1 MKRIV
6 GIFLSIFILFS
17 CVPVSAASDTGII
30 VELEAATVGGVPF
43 NFANYP
49 KNTNGTAQLISLSEI
64 GYTTSGAGSG
74 YALYL
79 YVYNPTEKAIVT
91 SGKNR
96 VTIATQYNESGAVTK
111 WEEFELRFVEASEN
125 NRFLKFQIVDRIS
138 VHDGKKIAERVDRAE
153 RRYMLS
159 ELEIQYIGDTN
170 AMAFDVGTSYTYT
183 GYQASSNLTLETA
196 SFTTFEIDDLS
207 FTCYRT
213 ETSSLGAGHRNQ
225 LSSAYFTI
233 PKEMKEEY
241 GKLVQLSVTW
251 NEQKTAPIVFV
262 DNLEVKE
269 ALSSWVGQEI
279 AFYNASCPYGFR
291 AEGTLGETKLV
302 YNYKTLDM
310 VSKHLKT
317 MERLAYIFYKSE
329 FKVGEIGVSSDELQ
343 SYVKTYGYAD
353 WLFSSDVDEG
363 RIKGEQTT
371 NIGVEDF
378 VLESF
383 GSTHGWWS
391 TFLNYTIKGIDAY
404 DDLKVAPIHEVTES
418 DLSVTKTDAQIAAAL
433 YIAEEDVAG
442 LRTAYAK
449 AKLNGD
455 SVWLFRFAATDYYSN
470 EIQNFWKA
478 GSSFLSGYVSCAGYY
493 VEQTVFLDF
502 SVISLTLEKDGI
514 STVIPV
520 IHSPQDYFPPVTDP
534 FDSDRDWSWVI
545 KLIAAIVLIVC
556 LWPLALKL
564 LDVFGELHH
573 NVTVDINAAKQKRRE
588 KTGKRGKK

>member
-1 MKRIV
+1 MKKFLA
-6 GIFLSIFILFS
+6 IFLSVFFILS
-17 CVPVSAASDTGII
+17 CVPVSAAADTGIMA
-30 VELEAATVGGVPF
+30 ELEAATVGGAPF

-49 KNTNGTAQLISLSEI
+49 KNANGTAQLISLSEI
-64 GYTTSGAGSG
+64 GYTMSGAGSS
-74 YALYL
+74 YVLYL

-96 VTIATQYNESGAVTK
+96 VMIATQYNESGAVTK

-170 AMAFDVGTSYTYT
+170 ATAFDVGTSYTYT

-196 SFTTFEIDDLS
+196 SFTTFKIDNLS
-207 FTCYRT
+207 FTYYRT
-213 ETSSLGAGHRNQ
+213 ATSSLGVGHRNQ
-225 LSSAYFTI
+225 LTSAYFTI

-251 NEQKTAPIVFV
+251 NEQKTAPVFV
-262 DNLEVKE
+262 VDSADVVSG
-269 ALSSWVGQEI
+269 LSPYIGVNIGKYSSSV
-279 AFYNASCPYGFR
+279 PYGIG
-291 AEGTLGETKLV
+291 ALKSGVSDSYYEYA
-302 YNYKTLDM
+302 YNVNYSEYVKCDNPIKM
-310 VSKHLKT
+310 
-317 MERLAYIFYKSE
+317 LAYIFYTEKISSE
-329 FKVGEIGVSSDELQ
+329 KVSVMPRQFQE
-343 SYVKTYGYAD
+343 YVTKYGYAD
-353 WLFSSDVDEG
+353 WLFSGEVDEG
-363 RIKGEQTT
+363 RIKGEQVVD
-371 NIGVEDF
+371 IGVEDF

-404 DDLKVAPIHEVTES
+404 DDLKVAPIYEVTDG
-418 DLSVTKTDAQIAAAL
+418 DLSVAKTDAQIAAAL

-455 SVWLFRFAATDYYSN
+455 SIWLFRFAATDYYTKDITFVN
-470 EIQNFWKA
+470 GDVDTN
-478 GSSFLSGYVSCAGYY
+478 GYIA
-493 VEQTVFLDF
+493 EQTVFLDF

-534 FDSDRDWSWVI
+534 LDPERDWSWVI

-573 NVTVDINAAKQKRRE
+573 NVTVDINAAKQRRRE
-588 KTGKRGKK
+588 KTRKRGKK

>member
-1 MKRIV
+1 MKKFLA
-6 GIFLSIFILFS
+6 IFLSVFFVLS
-17 CVPVSAASDTGII
+17 CVPVSAAADTGII
-30 VELEAATVGGVPF
+30 AELEAATVGGAPF

-111 WEEFELRFVEASEN
+111 WEEFELWFVEASEN
-125 NRFLKFQIVDRIS
+125 NRFLKFQIADRIS

-170 AMAFDVGTSYTYT
+170 ATAFDVGTSYTYT

-213 ETSSLGAGHRNQ
+213 ETSSLGVGHKNQ

-251 NEQKTAPIVFV
+251 NEQKTAPVFV
-262 DNLEVKE
+262 VDSADVVSG
-269 ALSSWVGQEI
+269 LSPYIGVNIGKYSSSV
-279 AFYNASCPYGFR
+279 PYGMGVL
-291 AEGTLGETKLV
+291 AYAGTASEPYGYEYA
-302 YNYKTLDM
+302 YNINYNLIKCENQIN
-310 VSKHLKT
+310 K
-317 MERLAYIFYKSE
+317 LAYIFYTDKFSTG
-329 FKVGEIGVSSDELQ
+329 KVSVTSQQFQEHVT
-343 SYVKTYGYAD
+343 KYGYAD
-353 WLFSSDVDEG
+353 WLFSDEVDEG

-371 NIGVEDF
+371 DIGVEDF

-455 SVWLFRFAATDYYSN
+455 SVWLFRFAATDYYSVKLDN
-470 EIQNFWKA
+470 IVGA
-478 GSSFLSGYVSCAGYY
+478 SGVTGYLS
-493 VEQTVFLDF
+493 EETVFLDF